1 LLTFSRRDSSRGP
14 VEVNHLIDDTV
25 GLVERDLA
33 LSRVVIN
40 RDFDSGAPFT
50 TGNAPKL
57 KQALMNV
64 ILNARD
70 AMPNGGTVTLTTRQD
85 RDSVYITCEDTGYG
99 VTERDLSLIFDTRV
113 TLLHHLTG
121 HDLVETAVEAMRL
134 GANDYVM
141 KPFVL
146 RDMLVTVDHAIQSR
160 ASEANVIAT
169 DIDLDDAP
177 LTIAIGTPLE
187 DDSPAD
193 VDRGELGRIAEDIM
207 TIQDHLAT
215 VLSRVDA
222 LRRPRLR
229 AMASLSSRWRPDGDA
244 A

>member
-1 LLTFSRRDSSRGP
+1 
-14 VEVNHLIDDTV
+14 
-25 GLVERDLA
+25 
-33 LSRVVIN
+33 
-40 RDFDSGAPFT
+40 
-50 TGNAPKL
+50 
-57 KQALMNV
+57 M
-64 ILNARD
+64 
-70 AMPNGGTVTLTTRQD
+70 
-85 RDSVYITCEDTGYG
+85 
-99 VTERDLSLIFDTRV
+99 